1 MLNVFGLVTREMWIE
16 LAIYST
22 LWLASVAMV
31 TVYIRHLH
39 RILVQDMLKN
49 FGMGKLA
56 IAVLSGGMEISDD
69 REKKLM
75 QIFTIQQP

>member
-1 MLNVFGLVTREMWIE
+1 MWVE

-31 TVYIRHLH
+31 TIYIRQLNK
-39 RILVQDMLKN
+39 IIVQDMFKN
-49 FGMGKLA
+49 FGMEKLA
-56 IAVLSGGMEISDD
+56 IAVLSGGMEISDE